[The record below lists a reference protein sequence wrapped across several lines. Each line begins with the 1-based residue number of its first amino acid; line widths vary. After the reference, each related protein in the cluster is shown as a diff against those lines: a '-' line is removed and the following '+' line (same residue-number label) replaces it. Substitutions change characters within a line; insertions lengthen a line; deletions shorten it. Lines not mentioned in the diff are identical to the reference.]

1 MKYAIISDIH
11 ANLEALQAVV
21 EDAASQAESFICLG
35 DIVGYN
41 ANPIEC
47 IQMIQNLCPVTVIGN
62 HDLAAVGMRPYDDFN
77 PYAQAAIDWT
87 KAQLSPADIAYLE
100 ALPMC
105 APFGFGQRYLAAH
118 GSPRHTDEY
127 LFHPQRIQANFIY
140 MRQFEP
146 SIHCCFVGH
155 THIPMI
161 WECTSDGIVLM
172 VEKINADTVVLDATS
187 TYIVNPGSVGQP
199 RNGDPASSYVIL
211 DDEAQT
217 MTYRGVSYDILAA
230 QDKIYDAMLPTPL
243 AERLEIGR

>member
-21 EDAASQAESFICLG
+21 EDAASHADSFICLG

-47 IQMIQNLCPVTVIGN
+47 IRIIQDLCPVTVIGN
-62 HDLAAVGMRPYDDFN
+62 HDLAAVGLRPYDDFN
-77 PYAQAAIDWT
+77 PYAQEAIDWT
-87 KAQLSPADIAYLE
+87 KEQLSPADVAYLE

-105 APFGFGQRYLAAH
+105 APFGSHQNYLAAH

-127 LFHPQRIQANFIY
+127 LFQPQRIQANFAY
-140 MRQFEP
+140 MRQLEP
-146 SIHCCFVGH
+146 NIHCCFVGH
-155 THIPMI
+155 THVPMI

-172 VEKINADTVVLDATS
+172 VETTHADSITLDSTS

-199 RNGDPASSYVIL
+199 RNGDPASSYIIL
-211 DDEAQT
+211 DDVAQT
-217 MTYRGVSYDILAA
+217 ITYRSVHYDILAA
-230 QDKIYDAMLPTPL
+230 QDKIYDARLPMPL
-243 AERLEIGR
+243 AERLEVGR